1 MTSKILKIALVGRTN
16 AGKSTLINRIV
27 GEKIS
32 IQNKKINT
40 TQVTIMGVKNIKKT
54 QLIFYD
60 TPGSNFLKSLNKQ
73 SRNLKT
79 NLWSGIDESDI
90 IFYLIDSKTAN
101 VKFLFEQI
109 DKLQEVKK
117 KIIVIFNKIDL
128 ISNKQVLPL
137 ISNLNKNFQ
146 IDSFFTISA
155 IQNIGI
161 EDLLDYIQKYSYVS
175 KWIFKDDEIT
185 NKDDIFIV
193 GELLRETMLTYLHK
207 EIPYNVNIETSNFKI
222 LKNNDIKIKQKII
235 INQLRY
241 KKIILGKKGEMIKK
255 IREDSQKKMSQIFNA
270 KIHLYL
276 EILKCMIEY
285 KERGILIF
293 SKISS
298 ENNLYLKILTQKD
311 EIITG
316 LSFGGSTKK
325 KKNIFQIG
333 YFLNIVIK
341 NKNKNFPNSIS
352 AELSKPYYHNI
363 FNDKYKLHGLLA
375 LSIFVKYIN
384 YRRSKSCRFI

>member
-16 AGKSTLINRIV
+16 AGKSTLINSIV

-60 TPGSNFLKSLNKQ
+60 TPGSNFLKSLNKD

-101 VKFLFEQI
+101 IKFIFDQI
-109 DKLQEVKK
+109 HKLQEVKK

-128 ISNKQVLPL
+128 ISNKQVLPI
-137 ISNLNKNFQ
+137 ISNLSKNFE

-161 EDLLDYIQKYSYVS
+161 EDLLDYIDKYSYLS
-175 KWIFKDDEIT
+175 EWIFKDDEIT

-193 GELLRETMLTYLHK
+193 GELLRETILTYLHK

-222 LKNNDIKIKQKII
+222 LKNKDIKIKQKII

-241 KKIILGKKGEMIKK
+241 KKIILGRKGEMIKK
-255 IREDSQKKMSQIFNA
+255 IREDSQKKMSQVLNA

-276 EILKCMIEY
+276 EIL
-285 KERGILIF
+285 
-293 SKISS
+293 
-298 ENNLYLKILTQKD
+298 N
-311 EIITG
+311 
-316 LSFGGSTKK
+316 
-325 KKNIFQIG
+325 
-333 YFLNIVIK
+333 
-341 NKNKNFPNSIS
+341 
-352 AELSKPYYHNI
+352 A
-363 FNDKYKLHGLLA
+363 
-375 LSIFVKYIN
+375 
-384 YRRSKSCRFI
+384 

>member
-16 AGKSTLINRIV
+16 AGKSTLINKIV

-40 TQVTIMGVKNIKKT
+40 TQVTIMGIKNIKKT

-60 TPGSNFLKSLNKQ
+60 TPGSNFLKSLNNQ

-101 VKFLFEQI
+101 KKFLFEQI
-109 DKLQEVKK
+109 DKIQEVKK

-128 ISNKQVLPL
+128 ISNKQLLPL
-137 ISNLNKNFQ
+137 IRDLSKNFN

-161 EDLLDYIQKYSYVS
+161 EDLLDYLVKYSYVS
-175 KWIFKDDEIT
+175 KWIFKNDEIT

-222 LKNNDIKIKQKII
+222 LKNNDIKIKQNII
-235 INQLRY
+235 INQKRY

-255 IREDSQKKMSQIFNA
+255 IREDSQKKMSQILNS

-276 EILKCMIEY
+276 EIL
-285 KERGILIF
+285 
-293 SKISS
+293 
-298 ENNLYLKILTQKD
+298 N
-311 EIITG
+311 
-316 LSFGGSTKK
+316 
-325 KKNIFQIG
+325 
-333 YFLNIVIK
+333 
-341 NKNKNFPNSIS
+341 
-352 AELSKPYYHNI
+352 A
-363 FNDKYKLHGLLA
+363 
-375 LSIFVKYIN
+375 
-384 YRRSKSCRFI
+384 

>member
-16 AGKSTLINRIV
+16 AGKSTLINSIV

-40 TQVTIMGVKNIKKT
+40 TQVTIMGIKNINKT

-60 TPGSNFLKSLNKQ
+60 TPGSNFLKSLNKD
-73 SRNLKT
+73 SKNLKT
-79 NLWSGIDESDI
+79 NLWNGIDESDV

-101 VKFLFEQI
+101 IKFLYEQI

-128 ISNKQVLPL
+128 ISNKQLLPL
-137 ISNLNKNFQ
+137 ISDLDKNFY

-155 IQNIGI
+155 MQNIGI
-161 EDLLDYIQKYSYVS
+161 DDLLDYIQKYSYES

-185 NKDDIFIV
+185 NKDDIFIIS
-193 GELLRETMLTYLHK
+193 ELLRETMLTYLHK
-207 EIPYNVNIETSNFKI
+207 EIPYNVNIETSNFKT

-235 INQLRY
+235 INQKRY

-255 IREDSQKKMSQIFNA
+255 IREDSQKKMSQILKA

-276 EILKCMIEY
+276 EIL
-285 KERGILIF
+285 
-293 SKISS
+293 
-298 ENNLYLKILTQKD
+298 N
-311 EIITG
+311 
-316 LSFGGSTKK
+316 
-325 KKNIFQIG
+325 
-333 YFLNIVIK
+333 
-341 NKNKNFPNSIS
+341 
-352 AELSKPYYHNI
+352 A
-363 FNDKYKLHGLLA
+363 
-375 LSIFVKYIN
+375 
-384 YRRSKSCRFI
+384 